1 MPSFVVKSRRKGA
14 IEESTVEANTREQAI
29 ALAVEEAEEGE
40 EIEVMSAIEE
50 MEEGG
55 GATGATG
62 PVGTSSRAKTAA
74 GPTGR

>member
-29 ALAVEEAEEGE
+29 AQAVGEAEEGE

-50 MEEGG
+50 VEEG

-62 PVGTSSRAKTAA
+62 PAGTSTRAKTAA

>member
-50 MEEGG
+50 VEEG

-62 PVGTSSRAKTAA
+62 PVGTSTRAKTAA
-74 GPTGR
+74 GPTGK